1 MDNKNRVI
9 SNLGWR
15 FAERIGAQGVKLL
28 VELVLARIL
37 LPDDYGVV
45 AIVTVLITIFNV
57 FVDSGFANALIQ
69 KIDADELDFSSV
81 FWFNIIWCLILY
93 VILYFIAPLIA
104 FFYGNSDL
112 VAIIRVLGIQI
123 IISGVKN
130 VEQAYVSRN
139 LLFRKF
145 FFATIG
151 GTIGAAVIGVF
162 MALNGYGVW
171 ALVAQ
176 HLFNTLLDTIIL
188 WITVKWRPKFIFSLE
203 RLKLLYSFGW
213 KLLVS
218 ALIDT
223 IYNQLSQLL
232 IGKVYTSGDLA
243 YYNRGNQFPFLF
255 ITNIN
260 SSIDS
265 VLLPTLSKEQNDK
278 NMVKQMMRRSIQTS
292 VYVIAPLMIGLLVV
306 GEPFVRLIL
315 TEKWIPCVFYMRIF
329 CIAYIFYPIHTANL
343 NAIKALGRS
352 DIFLKLE
359 VVKKIFGLTII
370 FSTMFI
376 SLEALTYSTLLIS
389 VISQIINSWPNKK
402 LLGYG
407 YFEQLKDIGSSI
419 LLSCAMGVV
428 VYMITLLH
436 MNDLITL
443 ILQIFSGIVIYIGLS
458 KILHLE
464 IYDYVAGKAKSIYH
478 SFRKK

>member
-1 MDNKNRVI
+1 MNNGNIVL
-9 SNLGWR
+9 SNLAWR
-15 FAERIGAQGVKLL
+15 FAERVGAQGVRLL
-28 VELVLARIL
+28 VELVLARLL

-45 AIVTVLITIFNV
+45 AIVTVLISFFNV

-69 KIDADELDFSSV
+69 KLDADDLDFSSV
-81 FWFNIIWCLILY
+81 FWFNILWCIVLY
-93 VILYFIAPLIA
+93 TVLFFIAPLIA
-104 FFYGNSDL
+104 LFYGNNDL
-112 VAIIRVLGIQI
+112 IAIIRVLGVQI

-145 FFATIG
+145 FFATLG
-151 GTIGAAVIGVF
+151 GTIGAAVLGVF
-162 MALNGYGVW
+162 MALHGYGVW

-188 WITVKWRPKFIFSLE
+188 WITVKWRPKFIFSLQ
-203 RLKLLYSFGW
+203 RLKSLFSYGW

-223 IYNQLSQLL
+223 VYNQFSQLL

-243 YYNRGNQFPFLF
+243 YYNRGNQFPSLF

-265 VLLPTLSKEQNDK
+265 VLLPTLSKEQRDK
-278 NMVKQMMRRSIQTS
+278 QRVKEMTRRSIQTS
-292 VYVIAPLMIGLLVV
+292 VYVIAPLMIGLIVV

-315 TEKWIPCVFYMRIF
+315 TEKWLPCVFYMRIF

-359 VVKKIFGLTII
+359 VIKKIFGLTII
-370 FSTMFI
+370 ISTVFI
-376 SLEALTYSTLLIS
+376 SLEALTYSTLLVS
-389 VISQIINSWPNKK
+389 VISQIVNSWPNKK
-402 LLGYG
+402 LLSYG
-407 YFEQLKDIGSSI
+407 YFEQLKDIGPSI
-419 LLSCAMGVV
+419 LLSCVMGAA
-428 VYMITLLH
+428 VYMITLFH

-443 ILQIFSGIVIYIGLS
+443 ALQIISGIVIYIALS

-464 IYDYVAGKAKSIYH
+464 IYEFVSGKVKSIYN
-478 SFRKK
+478 SLRR